1 MADWVWNLKAKRYQD
16 AETGRFMA
24 RDEVLGLVQQSLD
37 ASGNVTDTL
46 AGLVAGGQ
54 LAPGDWR
61 DMMRSEIKGEYLRQY
76 MTGRGGRAQMTY
88 SDWGRCGA
96 MLKAQYKWLEG
107 FAAQVATGELSE
119 AQIRARA
126 WLYVDSARQAYEKG
140 NARALGV
147 PDLPAYPGDGSTE
160 CLSNCAC
167 YWRIEEVFDPE
178 TGDPVGWDC
187 YWELTPGA
195 EHCDDCEARGVEW
208 YPLEIRV

>member
-1 MADWVWNLKAKRYQD
+1 MADWTWNLKAKRYQD
-16 AETGRFMA
+16 ASTGRFMA

-46 AGLVAGGQ
+46 AGLAAGGQ

-107 FAAQVATGELSE
+107 FAEQVATGELSE

-126 WLYVDSARQAYEKG
+126 RLYVDSARQAYEKG
-140 NARALGV
+140 NARALGA
-147 PDLPAYPGDGSTE
+147 PDLPAYPGDGSTA
-160 CLSNCAC
+160 CLSNCQC
-167 YWRIEEVFDPE
+167 GWRIKEVFDE
-178 TGDPVGWDC
+178 AGQPVGWDC

-195 EHCDDCEARGVEW
+195 EHCVDCEGRGVEW

>member
-16 AETGRFMA
+16 TDTGQFMA
-24 RDEVLGLVQQSLD
+24 RVEVLSLVQGSLD

-54 LAPGDWR
+54 LAPADWR
-61 DMMRSEIKGEYLRQY
+61 DMMREEVKGEYLRQY
-76 MTGRGGRAQMTY
+76 MTGRGGREQMTY

-107 FAAQVATGELSE
+107 FAEQVATGELSE

-126 WLYVDSARQAYEKG
+126 RLYVDSARQAYEKG

-147 PDLPAYPGDGSTE
+147 PDLPAYPGDGSTM

-167 YWRIEEVFDPE
+167 YWRIEEVFDEAGRPI
-178 TGDPVGWDC
+178 GWDC
-187 YWELTPGA
+187 YWELTSGA
-195 EHCDDCEARGVEW
+195 EHCADCEARGVEW
-208 YPLEIRV
+208 YPFEVRV